1 MKTKYMILAV
11 ALLLAPTAMAQDY
24 FAKLRYYFGENSPI
38 VKQENTL
45 TIHNTY
51 YTSLNGEKEGELTIY
66 KFKLPKS
73 KAEYIDSV
81 KVLYDAIDQLLDDKI
96 VRRSIY
102 TLWSLSGNKER
113 TFTGYRLYYNKS
125 ESMIVGTEAENCYTV
140 GIINEADT
148 LFRTTYTIE
157 WSEMADSGITGRLI
171 TTYAP
176 KVPQV
181 ASQTVAAPSAQR
193 SGVDKWMTNLF
204 YYLDRLKNDSPIS
217 IYLSPLYSLAKNC
230 DALDSDDLKVAIGQ
244 VKLSKTKFEQK
255 RKDQSVILMLQQVAE
270 LLESKL
276 EKKASAVVRFNKNLR
291 F

>member
-1 MKTKYMILAV
+1 MILAV

-51 YTSLNGEKEGELTIY
+51 YTDLNGEKEGELTIY

-73 KAEYIDSV
+73 KANYIDSV
-81 KVLYDAIDQLLDDKI
+81 KVLYDAISQAMAEGNI
-96 VRRSIY
+96 ARRSIY

-113 TFTGYRLYYNKS
+113 TYTGYRLYYNKS
-125 ESMIVGTEAENCYTV
+125 ESTIVGTEAENCYTV
-140 GIINEADT
+140 GIIDEADT

-157 WSEMADSGITGRLI
+157 WSEMADSGIAGRLI

-176 KVPQV
+176 KIPQV
-181 ASQTVAAPSAQR
+181 ASQTVATPSVQR
-193 SGVDKWMTNLF
+193 SDVDKWMSNLF
-204 YYLDRLKNDSPIS
+204 FYLDRLKNDNS

-244 VKLSKTKFEQK
+244 VKLSKIKFEQK
-255 RKDQSVILMLQQVAE
+255 RKDQSIILMLQQVAE

-276 EKKASAVVRFNKNLR
+276 EKRQAQ
-291 F
+291 

>member
-81 KVLYDAIDQLLDDKI
+81 KVLYDVINQDMDDGKI
-96 VRRSIY
+96 ADRSIY
-102 TLWSLSGNKER
+102 TLWCLSGNKER

-125 ESMIVGTEAENCYTV
+125 ESTIVGTEAENCYTV

-176 KVPQV
+176 KIPQV

-193 SGVDKWMTNLF
+193 SDVDKWMTNLF
-204 YYLDRLKNDSPIS
+204 YYLERLKDDNP

-255 RKDQSVILMLQQVAE
+255 RKDQSIILMLQQVAE

-276 EKKASAVVRFNKNLR
+276 EKRQAQ
-291 F
+291 

>member
-73 KAEYIDSV
+73 KANYIDSV
-81 KVLYDAIDQLLDDKI
+81 KVLYDVINQDMDDGKI
-96 VRRSIY
+96 ADRSIY

-125 ESMIVGTEAENCYTV
+125 ESTIVGTEAENCYTV

-157 WSEMADSGITGRLI
+157 WSEMADSGIAGRLI

-176 KVPQV
+176 KIPQV

-193 SGVDKWMTNLF
+193 SDVNKWMSNLF
-204 YYLDRLKNDSPIS
+204 FYLDRLKNDNS

-255 RKDQSVILMLQQVAE
+255 RKDQSIILMLQQVAE

-276 EKKASAVVRFNKNLR
+276 EKRQAQ
-291 F
+291 

>member
-73 KAEYIDSV
+73 KANYIDSV
-81 KVLYDAIDQLLDDKI
+81 KVLYDVINQDMDDGKI
-96 VRRSIY
+96 ADRSIY

-125 ESMIVGTEAENCYTV
+125 ESTIVGTEAENCYTV

-157 WSEMADSGITGRLI
+157 WSEMTDSGIAGRLI

-176 KVPQV
+176 KIPQV
-181 ASQTVAAPSAQR
+181 ASQTVAAPSAHR
-193 SGVDKWMTNLF
+193 SDVNKWMSNLF
-204 YYLDRLKNDSPIS
+204 FYLDRLKNDNS

-230 DALDSDDLKVAIGQ
+230 DALDCDDLKVAIGQ

-255 RKDQSVILMLQQVAE
+255 RKDQSIILMLQQVAE

-276 EKKASAVVRFNKNLR
+276 EKRQAQ
-291 F
+291 

>member
-81 KVLYDAIDQLLDDKI
+81 KVLYDVINQDMDDGKI
-96 VRRSIY
+96 ADRSIY

-125 ESMIVGTEAENCYTV
+125 ESTIVGTEAENCYTV

-176 KVPQV
+176 KIPQV

-193 SGVDKWMTNLF
+193 SDVDKWMSNLF
-204 YYLDRLKNDSPIS
+204 FYLGRLKNDNP

-255 RKDQSVILMLQQVAE
+255 RKDQSIILMLQQVAE

-276 EKKASAVVRFNKNLR
+276 EKGKRSSSIQ
-291 F
+291 

>member
-73 KAEYIDSV
+73 KANYIDSV
-81 KVLYDAIDQLLDDKI
+81 KVLYDVINQDMDDGKI
-96 VRRSIY
+96 ADRSIY

-125 ESMIVGTEAENCYTV
+125 ESTIVGTEAENCYTV

-157 WSEMADSGITGRLI
+157 WSEMTDSGIAGRLI

-176 KVPQV
+176 KIPQV

-193 SGVDKWMTNLF
+193 SGVDKWMSNLF
-204 YYLDRLKNDSPIS
+204 FYLDRLKNDNS
-217 IYLSPLYSLAKNC
+217 IYHSPLYSLAKNC
-230 DALDSDDLKVAIGQ
+230 DALDCDDLKVAIGQ

-255 RKDQSVILMLQQVAE
+255 RKDQSIILMLQQVAE

-276 EKKASAVVRFNKNLR
+276 EKRQAQ
-291 F
+291 

>member
-45 TIHNTY
+45 TIHNSY

-73 KAEYIDSV
+73 KANYIDSV
-81 KVLYDAIDQLLDDKI
+81 KVLYDVINQDMDDGKI
-96 VRRSIY
+96 ACRSIY

-125 ESMIVGTEAENCYTV
+125 ESTIVGTEAENCYTV

-157 WSEMADSGITGRLI
+157 WSEMADSGIAGRLI

-176 KVPQV
+176 KIPQV

-193 SGVDKWMTNLF
+193 SGVDKWMSNLF
-204 YYLDRLKNDSPIS
+204 FYLDRLKNDNS

-230 DALDSDDLKVAIGQ
+230 DALDCDDLKVAIGQ

-255 RKDQSVILMLQQVAE
+255 RKDQSIILMLQQVAE

-276 EKKASAVVRFNKNLR
+276 EKRQAQ
-291 F
+291 

>member
-81 KVLYDAIDQLLDDKI
+81 KVLYDVINQDMDDGKI
-96 VRRSIY
+96 ADRSIY

-125 ESMIVGTEAENCYTV
+125 ESTIVGTEAENCYTV
-140 GIINEADT
+140 GIINEVDT

-157 WSEMADSGITGRLI
+157 WSEMTDSGITGRLI

-176 KVPQV
+176 KIPQV

-193 SGVDKWMTNLF
+193 SGVDKWMSNLF
-204 YYLDRLKNDSPIS
+204 FYLDRLKNDNS

-255 RKDQSVILMLQQVAE
+255 RKDQSIILMLQQVAE

-276 EKKASAVVRFNKNLR
+276 EKRQAQ
-291 F
+291 

>member
-81 KVLYDAIDQLLDDKI
+81 KVLYDVINQDMDDGKI
-96 VRRSIY
+96 ADRSIY

-125 ESMIVGTEAENCYTV
+125 ESTIVGTEAENCYTV

-176 KVPQV
+176 KIPQV

-230 DALDSDDLKVAIGQ
+230 DALDCDDLKVAIGQ

-255 RKDQSVILMLQQVAE
+255 RKDQSIILMLQQVAE

-276 EKKASAVVRFNKNLR
+276 EKRQAQ
-291 F
+291 

>member
-1 MKTKYMILAV
+1 MILAV

-81 KVLYDAIDQLLDDKI
+81 KVLYDVINQDMDDGKI
-96 VRRSIY
+96 ADRSIY

-125 ESMIVGTEAENCYTV
+125 ESTIVGTEAENCYTV

-157 WSEMADSGITGRLI
+157 WSEMTDSGIAGRLI

-176 KVPQV
+176 KIPQV

-193 SGVDKWMTNLF
+193 SDVNKWMSNLF
-204 YYLDRLKNDSPIS
+204 FYLDRLKNDNS

-230 DALDSDDLKVAIGQ
+230 DALDCDDLKVAIGQ

-255 RKDQSVILMLQQVAE
+255 RKDQSIILMLQQVAE

-276 EKKASAVVRFNKNLR
+276 EKRQAQ
-291 F
+291 

>member
-81 KVLYDAIDQLLDDKI
+81 KVLYDAIDQLLDGKI
-96 VRRSIY
+96 GRRSIY

-125 ESMIVGTEAENCYTV
+125 ESTIVGTEAENCYTV

-157 WSEMADSGITGRLI
+157 WSEMTDSGIAGRLI

-176 KVPQV
+176 KIPQV

-204 YYLDRLKNDSPIS
+204 YYLERLKDDNP

-255 RKDQSVILMLQQVAE
+255 RKDQSIILMLQQVAE

-276 EKKASAVVRFNKNLR
+276 EKRQAQ
-291 F
+291 

>member
-73 KAEYIDSV
+73 KANYIDSV
-81 KVLYDAIDQLLDDKI
+81 KVLYDVINQDMDDDKI

-125 ESMIVGTEAENCYTV
+125 ESTIVGTEAENCYTV

-157 WSEMADSGITGRLI
+157 WSEMADSGIAGRLI

-176 KVPQV
+176 KIPQV

-193 SGVDKWMTNLF
+193 SGVAPSAQRSGVDKWMSNLF
-204 YYLDRLKNDSPIS
+204 FYLDRLKNDNS

-255 RKDQSVILMLQQVAE
+255 RKDQSIILMLQQVAE

-276 EKKASAVVRFNKNLR
+276 EKRQAQ
-291 F
+291 

>member
-73 KAEYIDSV
+73 KANYIDSV
-81 KVLYDAIDQLLDDKI
+81 KVLYDVINQDMDDGKI
-96 VRRSIY
+96 ADRSIY

-125 ESMIVGTEAENCYTV
+125 ESTIVGTKAENCYTV

-157 WSEMADSGITGRLI
+157 WSEMTDSGIAGRLI

-176 KVPQV
+176 KIPQV

-193 SGVDKWMTNLF
+193 SGVDKWMSNLF
-204 YYLDRLKNDSPIS
+204 FYLDRFKNDNC

-230 DALDSDDLKVAIGQ
+230 DALDCDDLKVAIGQ

-255 RKDQSVILMLQQVAE
+255 RKDQSIILMLQQVAE

-276 EKKASAVVRFNKNLR
+276 EKRQAQ
-291 F
+291 

>member
-1 MKTKYMILAV
+1 MILAV
-11 ALLLAPTAMAQDY
+11 TLLLAPTAMAQDY

-81 KVLYDAIDQLLDDKI
+81 KVLYDVINQDMDDGKI
-96 VRRSIY
+96 ACRSIY

-125 ESMIVGTEAENCYTV
+125 ESTIVGTEAENCYTV

-157 WSEMADSGITGRLI
+157 WSEMADSGIAGRLI

-176 KVPQV
+176 KIPQV

-193 SGVDKWMTNLF
+193 SGVDKWMSNLF
-204 YYLDRLKNDSPIS
+204 FYLDRLKNDNS

-230 DALDSDDLKVAIGQ
+230 DALDCDDLKVAIGQ

-255 RKDQSVILMLQQVAE
+255 RKDQSIILMLQQVAE

-276 EKKASAVVRFNKNLR
+276 EKRQAQ
-291 F
+291 

>member
-1 MKTKYMILAV
+1 MILAV

-81 KVLYDAIDQLLDDKI
+81 KVLYDVINQDMDDGKI
-96 VRRSIY
+96 ADRSIY

-125 ESMIVGTEAENCYTV
+125 ESTIVGTEAENCYTV

-176 KVPQV
+176 KIPQV

-193 SGVDKWMTNLF
+193 SGVDKWMSNLF
-204 YYLDRLKNDSPIS
+204 FYLDRLKNDNS

-230 DALDSDDLKVAIGQ
+230 DALDCDDLKVAIGQ

-276 EKKASAVVRFNKNLR
+276 EKRQAQ
-291 F
+291 

>member
-11 ALLLAPTAMAQDY
+11 ALLLAPTTMAQDY

-81 KVLYDAIDQLLDDKI
+81 KVLYDVINQDMDDGKI
-96 VRRSIY
+96 ADRSIY

-125 ESMIVGTEAENCYTV
+125 ESTIVGTEAENCYTV

-157 WSEMADSGITGRLI
+157 WSEMTDSGIAGRLI

-176 KVPQV
+176 KIPQV

-193 SGVDKWMTNLF
+193 SGVDKWMSNLF
-204 YYLDRLKNDSPIS
+204 FYLDRLKNDNS

-230 DALDSDDLKVAIGQ
+230 DALDCDDLKVAIGQ

-255 RKDQSVILMLQQVAE
+255 RKDQSIILMLQQVAE

-276 EKKASAVVRFNKNLR
+276 EKRQAQ
-291 F
+291 

>member
-1 MKTKYMILAV
+1 MILAV

-45 TIHNTY
+45 TIHNSY

-73 KAEYIDSV
+73 KANYIDSV
-81 KVLYDAIDQLLDDKI
+81 KVLYDAIDQLLDGKI
-96 VRRSIY
+96 DRRSIY

-113 TFTGYRLYYNKS
+113 TYTGYRLYYNKS
-125 ESMIVGTEAENCYTV
+125 ESTIVGTEAENCYTV
-140 GIINEADT
+140 GIINETDT

-157 WSEMADSGITGRLI
+157 WSEMADSGIAGRLI

-176 KVPQV
+176 KIPQV

-193 SGVDKWMTNLF
+193 SGVDKWMSNLF
-204 YYLDRLKNDSPIS
+204 FYLDRLKNDNS

-255 RKDQSVILMLQQVAE
+255 RKDQSIILMLQQVAE

-276 EKKASAVVRFNKNLR
+276 EKRQAQ
-291 F
+291 

>member
-81 KVLYDAIDQLLDDKI
+81 KVLYDVINQDMDDGKI
-96 VRRSIY
+96 ADRSIY

-125 ESMIVGTEAENCYTV
+125 ESTIVGTEAENCYTV

-157 WSEMADSGITGRLI
+157 WSEMADSGIAGRLI

-176 KVPQV
+176 KIPQV

-193 SGVDKWMTNLF
+193 SGVDKWMSNLF
-204 YYLDRLKNDSPIS
+204 FYLDRLKNDNS

-244 VKLSKTKFEQK
+244 VKLSKIKFEQK
-255 RKDQSVILMLQQVAE
+255 RKDQSIILMLQQVAE

-276 EKKASAVVRFNKNLR
+276 EKRQAQ
-291 F
+291 

>member
-1 MKTKYMILAV
+1 MILAV

-81 KVLYDAIDQLLDDKI
+81 KVLYDAISQAMADGKI
-96 VRRSIY
+96 ARRSIY

-113 TFTGYRLYYNKS
+113 TYTGYRLYYNKS
-125 ESMIVGTEAENCYTV
+125 ESTIVGTEAENCYTV
-140 GIINEADT
+140 GIINEVDT

-157 WSEMADSGITGRLI
+157 WSEMTDSGIAGRLI

-176 KVPQV
+176 KIPQV
-181 ASQTVAAPSAQR
+181 ASQTVATPSAQR
-193 SGVDKWMTNLF
+193 SDVGKWMSNLF
-204 YYLDRLKNDSPIS
+204 FYLERLKNDNS

-244 VKLSKTKFEQK
+244 VKLSKIKFEQK
-255 RKDQSVILMLQQVAE
+255 RKDQSIILMLQQVAE

-276 EKKASAVVRFNKNLR
+276 EKRQAQ
-291 F
+291 

>member
-1 MKTKYMILAV
+1 MILAV
-11 ALLLAPTAMAQDY
+11 ALLLAPIAMAQDY

-81 KVLYDAIDQLLDDKI
+81 KVLYDAISQAMADGKI
-96 VRRSIY
+96 GRRSIY

-125 ESMIVGTEAENCYTV
+125 ESTIVGTEAENCYTV

-148 LFRTTYTIE
+148 LFRTTFTIE

-176 KVPQV
+176 KIPQV

-193 SGVDKWMTNLF
+193 SDVGKWMSNLF
-204 YYLDRLKNDSPIS
+204 FYLDRLKNDNS

-255 RKDQSVILMLQQVAE
+255 RKDQSIILMLQQVAE

-276 EKKASAVVRFNKNLR
+276 EKRQAQ
-291 F
+291 

>member
-73 KAEYIDSV
+73 KANYIDSV
-81 KVLYDAIDQLLDDKI
+81 KVLYDVINQDMDDGKI
-96 VRRSIY
+96 ADRSIY

-125 ESMIVGTEAENCYTV
+125 ESTIVGTEAENCYTV

-157 WSEMADSGITGRLI
+157 WSEMTDSGIAGRLI

-176 KVPQV
+176 KIPQV

-276 EKKASAVVRFNKNLR
+276 EKRQAQ
-291 F
+291 

>member
-73 KAEYIDSV
+73 KSEYIDSV
-81 KVLYDAIDQLLDDKI
+81 KVLYDAIDQLLDGKI
-96 VRRSIY
+96 DRRSIY

-113 TFTGYRLYYNKS
+113 TYTGYRLYYNKS
-125 ESMIVGTEAENCYTV
+125 ESTIVGTEAENCYTV
-140 GIINEADT
+140 GIINETDT

-157 WSEMADSGITGRLI
+157 WSEMADSGIAGRLI

-176 KVPQV
+176 KIPQV

-193 SGVDKWMTNLF
+193 SGVDKWMSNLF
-204 YYLDRLKNDSPIS
+204 FYLDRLKNDNS

-255 RKDQSVILMLQQVAE
+255 RKDQSIILMLQQVAE

-276 EKKASAVVRFNKNLR
+276 EKRQAQ
-291 F
+291 

>member
-45 TIHNTY
+45 TNHNTY
-51 YTSLNGEKEGELTIY
+51 YTCLNGEKEGELTIY

-73 KAEYIDSV
+73 KANYIDSV
-81 KVLYDAIDQLLDDKI
+81 KVLYDVINQDMDDGKI
-96 VRRSIY
+96 ACRSIY

-125 ESMIVGTEAENCYTV
+125 ESTIVGTEAENCYTV

-157 WSEMADSGITGRLI
+157 WSEMTDSGIAGRLI

-176 KVPQV
+176 KIPQV

-193 SGVDKWMTNLF
+193 SGVDKWMSNLF
-204 YYLDRLKNDSPIS
+204 FYLDRLKNDNS

-244 VKLSKTKFEQK
+244 VKLSKIKFEQK
-255 RKDQSVILMLQQVAE
+255 RKDQSIILMLQQVAE

-276 EKKASAVVRFNKNLR
+276 EKRQAQ
-291 F
+291 

>member
-1 MKTKYMILAV
+1 MILAV

-73 KAEYIDSV
+73 KANYIDSV
-81 KVLYDAIDQLLDDKI
+81 KVLYDAIDQLLDGKI
-96 VRRSIY
+96 DRRSIY

-125 ESMIVGTEAENCYTV
+125 ESTIVGTEAETCYTV

-157 WSEMADSGITGRLI
+157 WSEMTDSGIAGRLI

-176 KVPQV
+176 KIPQV

-193 SGVDKWMTNLF
+193 SDVDKWMTNLF

-244 VKLSKTKFEQK
+244 VKLLKTEFEQK

-276 EKKASAVVRFNKNLR
+276 EKRQAQ
-291 F
+291 

>member
-73 KAEYIDSV
+73 KANYIDSV
-81 KVLYDAIDQLLDDKI
+81 KVLYDVINQDMDDGKI
-96 VRRSIY
+96 ACRSIY

-125 ESMIVGTEAENCYTV
+125 ESTIVGTEAENCYTV
-140 GIINEADT
+140 GVINEADT

-157 WSEMADSGITGRLI
+157 WSEMADSGIAGRLI

-176 KVPQV
+176 KIPQV
-181 ASQTVAAPSAQR
+181 ASQTVATPSAQR
-193 SGVDKWMTNLF
+193 SDVGKWMSNLF
-204 YYLDRLKNDSPIS
+204 FYLDRLKNDNS

-255 RKDQSVILMLQQVAE
+255 RKDQSIILMLQQVAE

-276 EKKASAVVRFNKNLR
+276 EKRQAQ
-291 F
+291 

>member
-73 KAEYIDSV
+73 KANYIDSV
-81 KVLYDAIDQLLDDKI
+81 KVLYDVINQDMDDGKI
-96 VRRSIY
+96 ACRSIY

-125 ESMIVGTEAENCYTV
+125 ESTIVGTEAENCYTV

-157 WSEMADSGITGRLI
+157 WSEMADSGIAGRLI

-176 KVPQV
+176 KIPQV

-193 SGVDKWMTNLF
+193 SGVDKWMSNLF
-204 YYLDRLKNDSPIS
+204 FYLDRLKNDNS

-255 RKDQSVILMLQQVAE
+255 RKDQSIILMLQQVAE

-276 EKKASAVVRFNKNLR
+276 EKRQAQ
-291 F
+291 

>member
-73 KAEYIDSV
+73 KANYIDSV
-81 KVLYDAIDQLLDDKI
+81 KVLYDAIDQLLDGKI
-96 VRRSIY
+96 DRRSIY

-125 ESMIVGTEAENCYTV
+125 ESTIVGTEAETCYTV

-157 WSEMADSGITGRLI
+157 WSEMTDSGIAGRLI

-176 KVPQV
+176 KIPQV

-193 SGVDKWMTNLF
+193 SDVDKWMTNLF

-244 VKLSKTKFEQK
+244 VKLLKTEFEQK

-276 EKKASAVVRFNKNLR
+276 EKRQAQ
-291 F
+291 

>member
-1 MKTKYMILAV
+1 MILAV

-51 YTSLNGEKEGELTIY
+51 YTNLNGEKEGELTIY

-73 KAEYIDSV
+73 KANYIDSV
-81 KVLYDAIDQLLDDKI
+81 KVLYDVINQDMDDGKI
-96 VRRSIY
+96 ADRSIY

-125 ESMIVGTEAENCYTV
+125 ESTIVGTEAENCYTV

-157 WSEMADSGITGRLI
+157 WSEMTDSGIVGRLI

-176 KVPQV
+176 KIPQV

-193 SGVDKWMTNLF
+193 SGVDKWMSNLF
-204 YYLDRLKNDSPIS
+204 FYLDRLKNDNS

-255 RKDQSVILMLQQVAE
+255 RKDQSIILMLQQVAE

-276 EKKASAVVRFNKNLR
+276 EKRQAQ
-291 F
+291 

>member
-81 KVLYDAIDQLLDDKI
+81 KVLYDVINQDMDDGKI
-96 VRRSIY
+96 ADRSIY

-125 ESMIVGTEAENCYTV
+125 ESTIVGTEAENCYTV

-157 WSEMADSGITGRLI
+157 WSEMTDSGIAGRLI

-176 KVPQV
+176 KIPQV

-204 YYLDRLKNDSPIS
+204 FYLDRLKNDNS

-255 RKDQSVILMLQQVAE
+255 RKDQSIILMLQQVAE

-276 EKKASAVVRFNKNLR
+276 EKRQAQ
-291 F
+291 

>member
-1 MKTKYMILAV
+1 MKSKYMILAV

-81 KVLYDAIDQLLDDKI
+81 KVLYDVINQDMDDGKI
-96 VRRSIY
+96 ADRSIY

-125 ESMIVGTEAENCYTV
+125 ESTIVGTEAENCYTV

-176 KVPQV
+176 KIPQV

-230 DALDSDDLKVAIGQ
+230 DALDSDDLRVAIGQ
-244 VKLSKTKFEQK
+244 VKLLKTEFEQK

-276 EKKASAVVRFNKNLR
+276 EKRQAQ
-291 F
+291 

>member
-1 MKTKYMILAV
+1 MILAV

-81 KVLYDAIDQLLDDKI
+81 KVLYDVINQDMDDGKI
-96 VRRSIY
+96 ACRSIY

-125 ESMIVGTEAENCYTV
+125 ESTIVGTEAENCYTV

-157 WSEMADSGITGRLI
+157 WSEMADSGIAGRLI

-176 KVPQV
+176 KIPQV
-181 ASQTVAAPSAQR
+181 ASQTVATPSAQR
-193 SGVDKWMTNLF
+193 SDVDKWMTNLF

-230 DALDSDDLKVAIGQ
+230 DALDCDDLKVAIGQ
-244 VKLSKTKFEQK
+244 VKLSKIKFEQK

-276 EKKASAVVRFNKNLR
+276 DKRQAQ
-291 F
+291 

>member
-1 MKTKYMILAV
+1 MILAV

-66 KFKLPKS
+66 KFKLTKS
-73 KAEYIDSV
+73 KANYIDSV
-81 KVLYDAIDQLLDDKI
+81 KVLYDVINQDMDDGKI
-96 VRRSIY
+96 ADRSIY

-125 ESMIVGTEAENCYTV
+125 ESTIVGTEAENCYTV

-157 WSEMADSGITGRLI
+157 WSEMTDSGIAGRLI

-176 KVPQV
+176 KIPQV

-193 SGVDKWMTNLF
+193 SDVNKWMSNLF
-204 YYLDRLKNDSPIS
+204 FYLDRLKNDNS

-230 DALDSDDLKVAIGQ
+230 DALDCDDLKVAIGQ

-255 RKDQSVILMLQQVAE
+255 RKDQSIILMLQQVAE

-276 EKKASAVVRFNKNLR
+276 EKRQAQ
-291 F
+291 

>member
-45 TIHNTY
+45 TIHNSY

-73 KAEYIDSV
+73 KANYIDSV
-81 KVLYDAIDQLLDDKI
+81 KVLYDVINQDMDDGKI
-96 VRRSIY
+96 ACRSIY

-125 ESMIVGTEAENCYTV
+125 ESTIVGTEAENCYTV

-157 WSEMADSGITGRLI
+157 WSEMTDSGIAGRLI

-176 KVPQV
+176 KIPQV

-193 SGVDKWMTNLF
+193 SGVDKWMSNLF
-204 YYLDRLKNDSPIS
+204 FYLDRLKNDNS

-255 RKDQSVILMLQQVAE
+255 RKDQSIILMLQQVAE

-276 EKKASAVVRFNKNLR
+276 EKRQAQ
-291 F
+291 

>member
-73 KAEYIDSV
+73 KANYIDSV

-230 DALDSDDLKVAIGQ
+230 DALDCDDLKVAIGQ
-244 VKLSKTKFEQK
+244 VKLLKTKFEQK

-276 EKKASAVVRFNKNLR
+276 EKRQAQ
-291 F
+291 

>member
-11 ALLLAPTAMAQDY
+11 TLLLAPTAMAQDY

-51 YTSLNGEKEGELTIY
+51 YTSLNGEMEGELTIY

-157 WSEMADSGITGRLI
+157 WSEMTDRGIAGRLI

-176 KVPQV
+176 KIPQV

-193 SGVDKWMTNLF
+193 SGVDKWMSNLF
-204 YYLDRLKNDSPIS
+204 FYLGRLKNDNP

-230 DALDSDDLKVAIGQ
+230 DALDCDDLKVAIGQ

-255 RKDQSVILMLQQVAE
+255 RKDQSIILMLQQVAE

-276 EKKASAVVRFNKNLR
+276 EKRQAQ
-291 F
+291 

>member
-81 KVLYDAIDQLLDDKI
+81 KVLYDVINQDMDDGKI
-96 VRRSIY
+96 ADRSIY

-125 ESMIVGTEAENCYTV
+125 ESTIVGTEAENCYTV

-157 WSEMADSGITGRLI
+157 WSEMTDSGIAGRLI

-176 KVPQV
+176 KIPQV

-193 SGVDKWMTNLF
+193 SGVDKWMSNLF
-204 YYLDRLKNDSPIS
+204 FYLDRLKNDNS

-276 EKKASAVVRFNKNLR
+276 DKRQAQ
-291 F
+291 

>member
-73 KAEYIDSV
+73 KANYIDSV
-81 KVLYDAIDQLLDDKI
+81 KVLYDAIDQLLDGKI
-96 VRRSIY
+96 DRRSIY

-125 ESMIVGTEAENCYTV
+125 ESTIVGTEAENCYTV

-157 WSEMADSGITGRLI
+157 WSEMTDSGIAGRLI

-176 KVPQV
+176 KIPQV

-193 SGVDKWMTNLF
+193 SDVDKWMTNLF

-217 IYLSPLYSLAKNC
+217 IYLSLLYSLAKNC

-244 VKLSKTKFEQK
+244 VKLLKTEFEQK

-276 EKKASAVVRFNKNLR
+276 EKRQAQ
-291 F
+291 

>member
-66 KFKLPKS
+66 KFKLLKS
-73 KAEYIDSV
+73 KANYIDSV
-81 KVLYDAIDQLLDDKI
+81 KVLYDAIDQLLDGKI
-96 VRRSIY
+96 DRRSIY

-125 ESMIVGTEAENCYTV
+125 ESTIVGTEAENCYTV

-157 WSEMADSGITGRLI
+157 WSEMTDSGIAGRLI

-176 KVPQV
+176 KIPQV

-193 SGVDKWMTNLF
+193 SGVDKWMSNLF
-204 YYLDRLKNDSPIS
+204 FYLDRLKNDNS

-255 RKDQSVILMLQQVAE
+255 RKDQSIILMLQQVAE

-276 EKKASAVVRFNKNLR
+276 EKRQTQ
-291 F
+291 

>member
-1 MKTKYMILAV
+1 MILAV

-81 KVLYDAIDQLLDDKI
+81 KVLYDAISQAMADGKI
-96 VRRSIY
+96 ARRSIY

-113 TFTGYRLYYNKS
+113 TYTGYRLYYNKS
-125 ESMIVGTEAENCYTV
+125 ESTIVGTEAENCYTV

-157 WSEMADSGITGRLI
+157 WSEMTDSGITGRLI

-176 KVPQV
+176 KIPQV

-193 SGVDKWMTNLF
+193 SDVDKWMSNLF
-204 YYLDRLKNDSPIS
+204 FYLDRLKNDNS

-230 DALDSDDLKVAIGQ
+230 DALDCDDLKVAIGQ
-244 VKLSKTKFEQK
+244 VKLSKIKFEQK
-255 RKDQSVILMLQQVAE
+255 RKDQSIILMLQQVAE

-276 EKKASAVVRFNKNLR
+276 EKRQAQ
-291 F
+291 